1 MKRTKEEQLVSQ
13 QGGKIANMPVKRLIT
28 YAFGILLALFII
40 LGCISVYYSKTIAGQ
55 TEVLY
60 NRPHTNLVGMW
71 EVKARASSV
80 GTAVISGAMSG
91 TTLSETEKQDMESLS
106 QKLDTIEK
114 NKVDKNAP
122 VSENMQQIMDA
133 EALWSAKAKELSDLL
148 DAGKASEIT
157 KEDVA
162 EYGALE
168 RDLIEKL
175 DSIIETASVN
185 ALNFKNNALSN
196 AQRSIII
203 MVVLFVLAFGFTII
217 VLRFVIQ
224 SITHPMDQMIEIAKE
239 ISRGNLHEP
248 VNYHYDTEFGK
259 LAECFREMEEYL
271 MTVVGDIG
279 VVLDGMGKGDFHV
292 RPEIEYIGDFAPIE
306 GAIDNIVEKLSEA
319 MHEISGSAESVT
331 DGVGQLKAGAVNLSE
346 GATDQS
352 AAVEELTATV
362 NDISGQVTQNAK
374 GAVEASGKVGRIV
387 ERIIDSNRQMQKVK
401 DAMSEI
407 SDKSKEIGD
416 VVRAIDDIASQTNL
430 LSLNASIE
438 AARAGEIGKG
448 FAVVANEVKS
458 LAEQSQES
466 VKNTTRL
473 VENCLA
479 AIAHG
484 TDLTDE
490 TARMLLSI
498 AEDAKEITNT
508 VDEISEASMNQAEAV
523 RQITQGMEQISGVI
537 QDNSAA
543 ADETAAS
550 SDSLAQLGENLK
562 ILVQRFQF

>member
-28 YAFGILLALFII
+28 YAFGILLVLFII

-185 ALNFKNNALSN
+185 ALNFKNNASSN

-292 RPEIEYIGDFAPIE
+292 RPQIEYIGDFAPIE

-387 ERIIDSNRQMQKVK
+387 DRIIDSNRQMQKVK
-401 DAMSEI
+401 EAMSEI

-498 AEDAKEITNT
+498 AEDAKEITDT